1 MTLFTYACF
10 TIVNAVMYKFDYF
23 LQYKFDY
30 FLHTKISLF
39 NV

>member
-1 MTLFTYACF
+1 MTSFTCACF
-10 TIVNAVMYKFDYF
+10 TIVNEAM
-23 LQYKFDY
+23 YKFDY